1 MKTYISVQQEPFDPA
16 AEDLAIRGRLFSDVA
31 SVWDVD
37 DRGTGADI
45 EDSSAPRVTL
55 GGGISWNSPFGP
67 VIVDL
72 GFPVIKEDFDEKEV
86 LSFSFGTQ
94 F

>member
-1 MKTYISVQQEPFDPA
+1 MGLP
-16 AEDLAIRGRLFSDVA
+16 EDLAIRGRLFSDMA
-31 SVWDVD
+31 SVWEVD

-45 EDSSAPRVTL
+45 EDSSSPRVTL
-55 GGGISWNSPFGP
+55 GAGISWNSPFGP
-67 VIVDL
+67 IIVDL
-72 GFPVIKEDFDEKEV
+72 GFPVIEEDFDETET